1 MLLPP
6 YNLLGMD
13 TMLLGCAAFHV
24 LVCVHACV
32 CAVSWCTKA
41 IEESSSSMPIECV
54 LGGGHFA
61 PVTFDRQQVSS
72 NIGNPSYIGNL
83 PYTSR
88 IMVWAQLEIGAMTYT
103 RTSADMRQRGRACY
117 AYRVYWAARIGMVM
131 MLKGR
136 YLPIATCEQVCQ
148 RQHVARA
155 TVTISHSARTT

>member
-13 TMLLGCAAFHV
+13 TRLLGCAAFHV

-32 CAVSWCTKA
+32 CVVSLSTKA

-54 LGGGHFA
+54 IGIGHFS

-103 RTSADMRQRGRACY
+103 RTSADMRQRGRACN
-117 AYRVYWAARIGMVM
+117 AYRV
-131 MLKGR
+131 
-136 YLPIATCEQVCQ
+136 
-148 RQHVARA
+148 
-155 TVTISHSARTT
+155 

>member
-13 TMLLGCAAFHV
+13 TRLLGCAAFHV

-32 CAVSWCTKA
+32 CVVSLSTKA

-54 LGGGHFA
+54 IGIGHFS
-61 PVTFDRQQVSS
+61 PVTFDRQQYQSS

-83 PYTSR
+83 PYKSR

-103 RTSADMRQRGRACY
+103 RTSADLC
-117 AYRVYWAARIGMVM
+117 V
-131 MLKGR
+131 KGGG
-136 YLPIATCEQVCQ
+136 LAVPTVCNG
-148 RQHVARA
+148 QHV
-155 TVTISHSARTT
+155 SAW